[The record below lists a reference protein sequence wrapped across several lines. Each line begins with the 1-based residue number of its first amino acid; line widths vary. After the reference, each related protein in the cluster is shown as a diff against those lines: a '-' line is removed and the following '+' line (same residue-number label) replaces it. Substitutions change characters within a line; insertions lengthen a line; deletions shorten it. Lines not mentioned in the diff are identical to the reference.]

1 MERLWRFSNFKLK
14 SPLKIPLESCLES
27 NMLGELGPARRL
39 LSVSPES
46 KAGLSP
52 PSPPLLLLWPAA
64 AKQAAAR
71 KKGNRA
77 EEEEEEEKEEKE
89 EEREEKEE
97 KKKEEEEEEACWCG
111 TRLLWAAAAAVSRP
125 AADYGSK
132 CALLPALCVLRSS
145 VARQHRA
152 KAVGQDQ
159 DSSSCCAYLFYLSR

>member
-1 MERLWRFSNFKLK
+1 MVGELWR
-14 SPLKIPLESCLES
+14 
-27 NMLGELGPARRL
+27 ARRL

-52 PSPPLLLLWPAA
+52 PSPPLLLLLWPAA

-77 EEEEEEEKEEKE
+77 EEEEEEEEEQ
-89 EEREEKEE
+89 
-97 KKKEEEEEEACWCG
+97 KKKEEKEEACWCG

>member
-1 MERLWRFSNFKLK
+1 MRAAS
-14 SPLKIPLESCLES
+14 LESLES
-27 NMLGELGPARRL
+27 ALLGELGEWLCLESLVQAGAS
-39 LSVSPES
+39 SVSP
-46 KAGLSP
+46 KAKQSRP
-52 PSPPLLLLWPAA
+52 IAA
-64 AKQAAAR
+64 AAAAVAGCCC
-71 KKGNRA
+71 KSEEKGNTG
-77 EEEEEEEKEEKE
+77 ETG
-89 EEREEKEE
+89 
-97 KKKEEEEEEACWCG
+97 WCG

>member
-1 MERLWRFSNFKLK
+1 MKLGEQ
-14 SPLKIPLESCLES
+14 SVLESFLES
-27 NMLGELGPARRL
+27 GLLGERPARRL
-39 LSVSPES
+39 CLPPKQS
-46 KAGLSP
+46 KAKQSRP
-52 PSPPLLLLWPAA
+52 IAA
-64 AKQAAAR
+64 AAAAVAGCCC
-71 KKGNRA
+71 KSEEKGNTG
-77 EEEEEEEKEEKE
+77 ETG
-89 EEREEKEE
+89 
-97 KKKEEEEEEACWCG
+97 WCG